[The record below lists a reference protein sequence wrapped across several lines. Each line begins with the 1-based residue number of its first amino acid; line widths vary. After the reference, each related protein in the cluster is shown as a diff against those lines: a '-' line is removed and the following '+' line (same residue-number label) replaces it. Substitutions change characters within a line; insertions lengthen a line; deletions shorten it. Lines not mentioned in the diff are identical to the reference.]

1 MFRRILAS
9 VSDKQGL
16 VDFLK
21 PFIEQGATVVSSGG
35 TADTLS
41 KAGVPVTEV
50 SQYTGFPECLGG
62 RVKTLHPKVHMGLLY
77 RSGNEQD
84 ADTLSEHEVQP
95 FDLVVVNL
103 YPYAEA
109 RTQGLSDKELIE
121 YIDIGGPSMLR
132 ASAKNYENVCIICDP
147 ADYRWIAEKNGELSL
162 DDRRYLAA
170 KVFQMTSQY
179 DQMIAKDLYKNLES
193 LNEQSKPL
201 MLQGNLVSS
210 LRYGENPHQKGWWY
224 ALEREGLHTSK
235 ILQGKPLSFNNI
247 LDLQAAC
254 SAVRSFSNPTA
265 VAVKHNNSCGVASH
279 EDSHEALKKA
289 LAADPVSVFGGI
301 VATNFTLTL
310 DHVLSMK
317 DIFLECVLVPEATEE
332 AVNEFAKKKNLRLLV
347 WPEMLSHSS
356 GLDFRSVDGGLLVQQ
371 GDVFSPQSQDWKFLG
386 EKPNSIQL
394 KNLEFAWQ
402 VCASLKSNAISVCS
416 ESQSIGLG
424 MGQVNRIDAVK
435 QALQR
440 AKEFH
445 GETPN
450 WVLASDAFFPFADSI
465 DIAAQYGVR
474 WIIQPGGSVKD
485 DEVVAAAKK
494 HNINMVFTGKRH
506 FRH

>member
-9 VSDKQGL
+9 VSNKQGL

-21 PFIEQGATVVSSGG
+21 PFVEQGATVVSSGG
-35 TADTLS
+35 TAELLS
-41 KAGVPVTEV
+41 KAEIKVTEV

-77 RSGNEQD
+77 RADNEQD
-84 ADTLSEHEVQP
+84 VDTLNQYEVQP
-95 FDLVVVNL
+95 FDLVIVNL

-109 RTQGLSDKELIE
+109 RTQGLDDKELVE
-121 YIDIGGPSMLR
+121 FIDIGGPAMLR
-132 ASAKNYENVCIICDP
+132 ASAKNYENVCVVCDP
-147 ADYRWIAEKNGELSL
+147 ADYRWVAEKNGELSL

-179 DQMIAKDLYKNLES
+179 DQMIAKDLYTSLES

-201 MLQGNLVSS
+201 MLHGSLVAS
-210 LRYGENPHQKGWWY
+210 LRYGENPHQKAWWY
-224 ALEREGLHTSK
+224 SLENQGLHQAK
-235 ILQGKPLSFNNI
+235 VLQGKALSFNNI

-254 SAVRSFSNPTA
+254 TAVRSFALPTA
-265 VAVKHNNSCGVASH
+265 VAVKHNNSCGVASN
-279 EDSHEALKKA
+279 ESHLVALQKA
-289 LAADPVSVFGGI
+289 LSADPVSVFGGI
-301 VATNFTLTL
+301 VATNFALTQEHAL
-310 DHVLSMK
+310 AMK
-317 DIFLECVLVPEATEE
+317 DIFLECVLAPEITEE
-332 AVNEFAKKKNLRLLV
+332 AMVELGKRKNLRVLV
-347 WPEMLSHSS
+347 WPELMSS
-356 GLDFRSVDGGLLVQQ
+356 ASALDFRSVDGGVLVQQ
-371 GDVFSPQSQDWKFLG
+371 ADSLLAHSGEWKFLG
-386 EKPNSIQL
+386 EQPTSAELQD
-394 KNLEFAWQ
+394 LEFAWQ
-402 VCASLKSNAISVCS
+402 VCATLKSNAISVCAH
-416 ESQSIGLG
+416 SQSIGLG

-445 GETPN
+445 GETQG
-450 WVLASDAFFPFADSI
+450 WVLASDAFFPFPDSI

-474 WIIQPGGSVKD
+474 WIVQPGGSIKD
-485 DEVVAAAKK
+485 DEVIAAAKK